1 MKYSAS
7 PFRGLKID
15 QHNDFSGINPR
26 INDVNTPPFLEA
38 YLIVG
43 RRKTMP
49 DPNFIY
55 QNSRFFENLLEHR
68 FLFDLRRQLVL
79 DSTPRLVNVLK
90 SEVDAYGFD
99 LVLSLADRS
108 LHVQMKTR
116 SGSPPPNAYELS
128 EALWALPNACAIWML
143 YDPSKL
149 EPTSYYLLGLPMPPM
164 GGFRQS
170 ERVGFRKV
178 KMQQANHPRL
188 SLESLSALLFPRDFD
203 R

>member
-1 MKYSAS
+1 MRPTTRCTRTRA
-7 PFRGLKID
+7 RLRAL
-15 QHNDFSGINPR
+15 HFSVGCAPVG
-26 INDVNTPPFLEA
+26 VNVA
-38 YLIVG
+38 
-43 RRKTMP
+43 RRKPMP

-68 FLFDLRRQLVL
+68 FLFDLRRHLVL
-79 DSTPRLVNVLK
+79 NSTPRLVNVLK

-99 LVLSLADRS
+99 LVLSVADRS

-128 EALWALPNACAIWML
+128 EALWVLPNACAIWML

-149 EPTSYYLLGLPMPPM
+149 EPTSYYLIGLPMPSM
-164 GGFRQS
+164 ESFRQA
-170 ERVGFRKV
+170 ERAGFRKV

-188 SLESLSALLFPRDFD
+188 SLENLAALLFPSDAQPSARPGPPPH
-203 R
+203 